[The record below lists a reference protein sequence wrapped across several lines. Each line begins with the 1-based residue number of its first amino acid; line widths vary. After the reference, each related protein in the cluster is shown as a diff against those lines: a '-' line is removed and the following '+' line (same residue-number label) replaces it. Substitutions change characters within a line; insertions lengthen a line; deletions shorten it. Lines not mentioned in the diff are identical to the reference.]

1 MKKTFV
7 LLFALGLPLLAGP
20 IIQLDPAD
28 GAVTGS
34 PGVTVGWG
42 FTVQSDPLQW
52 ISFEGSFL
60 MGETNPT
67 VGVYTDLI
75 GASGGPLD
83 FVLPAGAPAWTQI
96 FSDAAQ
102 TGIGS
107 YALSPA
113 SLPGDQN
120 AGLLRVLWVAYSA
133 DPYTCG
139 SCFAGS
145 FQQDF
150 DFRVTVADTPS
161 QVAPEPAT
169 LPLVLI
175 AGALLV
181 GGRVCVRRAGARSA

>member
-1 MKKTFV
+1 MKKILV
-7 LLFALGLPLLAGP
+7 LLFAMGLPLLAGP

-28 GAVTGS
+28 GVLTGT
-34 PGVTVGWG
+34 PGSTVGWG
-42 FTVQSDPLQW
+42 FTIQSDPLQW

-60 MGETNPT
+60 MNETNP
-67 VGVYTDLI
+67 GLGAYTDLI

-83 FVLPAGAPAWTQI
+83 FVLPAGAPLWMQS

-102 TGIGS
+102 SGIGA

-120 AGLLRVLWVAYSA
+120 LGVLRVLWVAYSA

-139 SCFAGS
+139 NCFAGS

-150 DFRVTVADTPS
+150 NFQVTAADAPS

-169 LPLVLI
+169 LSVVLI
-175 AGALLV
+175 AGAMFLGRKMHLL
-181 GGRVCVRRAGARSA
+181 RHR